1 MYILQFANIIT
12 SLSVL
17 LAPKY
22 FVLLADGAEVNV
34 YLRIVIVCRKGLR
47 EKADIICNDSWK
59 LSYFFQVS
67 GRPWAS
73 VADVKILL
81 ETIHFRGDR

>member
-17 LAPKY
+17 RASKY
-22 FVLLADGAEVNV
+22 FVLRADGAEVNV

-47 EKADIICNDSWK
+47 EKADIIFNDS
-59 LSYFFQVS
+59 
-67 GRPWAS
+67 
-73 VADVKILL
+73 
-81 ETIHFRGDR
+81 